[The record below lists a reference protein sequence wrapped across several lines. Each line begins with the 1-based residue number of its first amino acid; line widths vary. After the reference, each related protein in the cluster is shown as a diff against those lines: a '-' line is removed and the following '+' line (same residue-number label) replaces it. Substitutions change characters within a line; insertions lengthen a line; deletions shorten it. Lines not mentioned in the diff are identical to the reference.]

1 LPQFSLYARQWGRKM
16 RTDNMDMAI
25 WGYLTALKET
35 NRSLEAQIV
44 ELKKEIQLLRQEKT
58 ESYVQ
63 IETTLDNFMKR
74 GAYYEYI

>member
-16 RTDNMDMAI
+16 RTDNMDMAV

-58 ESYVQ
+58 EPYVQ
-63 IETTLDNFMKR
+63 IETPLDNFMKR
-74 GAYYEYI
+74 GAYYEHI

>member
-1 LPQFSLYARQWGRKM
+1 
-16 RTDNMDMAI
+16 MDMAI